1 MNTNNSIIEEY
12 VESINKLCN
21 TYINGNYRDDFK
33 QELFIILLEM
43 PNAKISQ
50 LHKDNELLRYIVGVI
65 KNQYNSKT
73 SSFYRKYKLYDIN
86 RQDLDV
92 VEDTNDD

>member
-21 TYINGNYRDDFK
+21 VYINGNYRDDFK